1 MTNMSE
7 SLPPCWDK
15 FSSFPLLHKGKTHIV
30 LAFEEYKCL
39 CDPIIIDYMGG
50 LVVNPVTRF
59 DDPATRIIA
68 AMNAL
73 DTEIAAKAA
82 EVAAKAAEVA
92 AKAAEVAAKAAEAA
106 AKTVEAPAKAAEA
119 AAKTVEAPVNSTVDD
134 LYAD

>member
-1 MTNMSE
+1 MTKMSE

-15 FSSFPLLHKGKTHIV
+15 FSSFPLLHKGKTYIV

-39 CDPIIIDYMGG
+39 CDPINIDYMGG

-73 DTEIAAKAA
+73 DAEI
-82 EVAAKAAEVA
+82 A

-106 AKTVEAPAKAAEA
+106 AKA
-119 AAKTVEAPVNSTVDD
+119 VEAPVNSTKDD